1 MSDGD
6 LQPREAMQRAIDLA
20 EAAVEAGDEP
30 FGSVLV
36 FDGTVLAEERNTVNT
51 DDDRTAHPELKLVR
65 WAGRNL
71 SPAERR
77 QTTMYTSTEPCA
89 MCAGGIRNVGL
100 GRVVY
105 STSAGTLAA
114 ITGGDE
120 NPSAAAIASD
130 TEVDGPVL
138 PEAGREVHESFW

>member
-6 LQPREAMQRAIDLA
+6 VQPREAMQRAIDLA
-20 EAAVEAGDEP
+20 EAAAEAGDEP
-30 FGSVLV
+30 FGSLLV
-36 FDGTVLAEERNTVNT
+36 FDGTVIAEERNTVNT

-65 WAGRNL
+65 WAGQNL
-71 SPAERR
+71 SAAERR

-120 NPSAAAIASD
+120 NPSAAAIATD
-130 TEVDGPVL
+130 TEVEGPVL
-138 PEAGREVHESFW
+138 PEAGRAVHEAFW